1 MYLVDAE
8 KDSNH
13 RHYHHHHYHNPKSL
27 SRKEEHSASAG
38 AAVAA
43 IGVGDVDETSQH
55 KSTKYITQP
64 RDLFN
69 PFSKIIGFRRTM
81 AATDGQIILAAS
93 RFGDITP
100 AYLRDFS
107 KTELP
112 AIAKIVK
119 GQHQNL
125 GVPTLSNPSL
135 QSTALFLNAGKK
147 YQILA
152 QPIKIKE
159 GRKPTNV
166 GEYTMAATPIS
177 QYRNHNYDCFVLDFQ
192 VRKFWYQK
200 RIWDILNC
208 SAKTVVRRDA
218 SKQY

>member
-8 KDSNH
+8 RDSNN

-27 SRKEEHSASAG
+27 SKKEEHTASAG

-55 KSTKYITQP
+55 KSTKYTTQP

-69 PFSKIIGFRRTM
+69 PFSKIIGFRRNM

-166 GEYTMAATPIS
+166 GEY
-177 QYRNHNYDCFVLDFQ
+177 
-192 VRKFWYQK
+192 
-200 RIWDILNC
+200 
-208 SAKTVVRRDA
+208 AKPHANRPTHREH
-218 SKQY
+218 K

>member
-8 KDSNH
+8 TYFKH
-13 RHYHHHHYHNPKSL
+13 RHRSHQLLQSL
-27 SRKEEHSASAG
+27 WRKDDEVADADKDNDCHQHDNCG
-38 AAVAA
+38 A
-43 IGVGDVDETSQH
+43 GVGDQKEQKV
-55 KSTKYITQP
+55 KSIQ
-64 RDLFN
+64 RDLFSR
-69 PFSKIIGFRRTM
+69 PFSKIIGFRRNM

-93 RFGDITP
+93 RFGDTP
-100 AYLRDFS
+100 PVYLRDFS
-107 KTELP
+107 RTELP

-159 GRKPTNV
+159 GRKTTNV
-166 GEYTMAATPIS
+166 GEWDPRRTMG
-177 QYRNHNYDCFVLDFQ
+177 V
-192 VRKFWYQK
+192 
-200 RIWDILNC
+200 
-208 SAKTVVRRDA
+208 A
-218 SKQY
+218 SIFN

>member
-8 KDSNH
+8 RDCNH
-13 RHYHHHHYHNPKSL
+13 RHRTYHPKSL
-27 SRKEEHSASAG
+27 SKKEENSN
-38 AAVAA
+38 A
-43 IGVGDVDETSQH
+43 IAIVPIADGDVDEASQQRAA
-55 KSTKYITQP
+55 KCTQ
-64 RDLFN
+64 RDQLLFN
-69 PFSKIIGFRRTM
+69 PFSKIIGFRKNM

-166 GEYTMAATPIS
+166 GE
-177 QYRNHNYDCFVLDFQ
+177 
-192 VRKFWYQK
+192 
-200 RIWDILNC
+200 
-208 SAKTVVRRDA
+208 
-218 SKQY
+218 

>member
-8 KDSNH
+8 EDFKNRH
-13 RHYHHHHYHNPKSL
+13 RTYHPKSL
-27 SRKEEHSASAG
+27 SKKAENATIATATTI
-38 AAVAA
+38 AA
-43 IGVGDVDETSQH
+43 GDVDETSQQ
-55 KSTKYITQP
+55 K
-64 RDLFN
+64 RDLLFN
-69 PFSKIIGFRRTM
+69 SFSKIIGFRRNM

-166 GEYTMAATPIS
+166 GE
-177 QYRNHNYDCFVLDFQ
+177 
-192 VRKFWYQK
+192 
-200 RIWDILNC
+200 
-208 SAKTVVRRDA
+208 
-218 SKQY
+218 

>member
-8 KDSNH
+8 TDFKH
-13 RHYHHHHYHNPKSL
+13 RHRSHHLLQSL
-27 SRKEEHSASAG
+27 WRKDDEVADADKDNDCHQHDNCG
-38 AAVAA
+38 A
-43 IGVGDVDETSQH
+43 GVGDLKEQKV
-55 KSTKYITQP
+55 KSIQ
-64 RDLFN
+64 RDLFSR
-69 PFSKIIGFRRTM
+69 PFSKIIGFRRNM

-93 RFGDITP
+93 RFGDTP
-100 AYLRDFS
+100 PVYLRDFS
-107 KTELP
+107 RTELP

-159 GRKPTNV
+159 GRKTTNV
-166 GEYTMAATPIS
+166 GE
-177 QYRNHNYDCFVLDFQ
+177 
-192 VRKFWYQK
+192 
-200 RIWDILNC
+200 
-208 SAKTVVRRDA
+208 
-218 SKQY
+218 

>member
-8 KDSNH
+8 KDFQNRHPANH
-13 RHYHHHHYHNPKSL
+13 HLQSL
-27 SRKEEHSASAG
+27 SKKVEHGAA
-38 AAVAA
+38 AAVAIDA
-43 IGVGDVDETSQH
+43 GDVTEASHQN
-55 KSTKYITQP
+55 KKYTQ
-64 RDLFN
+64 RELFN
-69 PFSKIIGFRRTM
+69 PFSKIIGFRRNM

-166 GEYTMAATPIS
+166 GEYTRPLSVEHSSI
-177 QYRNHNYDCFVLDFQ
+177 NL
-192 VRKFWYQK
+192 
-200 RIWDILNC
+200 
-208 SAKTVVRRDA
+208 
-218 SKQY
+218 

>member
-8 KDSNH
+8 KDSNN
-13 RHYHHHHYHNPKSL
+13 RHYHHHHHYHNPKSL
-27 SRKEEHSASAG
+27 SKKEEHTASAG

-43 IGVGDVDETSQH
+43 FGVGDVDETTQH

-166 GEYTMAATPIS
+166 GEYT
-177 QYRNHNYDCFVLDFQ
+177 
-192 VRKFWYQK
+192 
-200 RIWDILNC
+200 
-208 SAKTVVRRDA
+208 KTIPHTLFTEII
-218 SKQY
+218 K

>member
-8 KDSNH
+8 KDFKN
-13 RHYHHHHYHNPKSL
+13 RHNNHHHSKSL
-27 SRKEEHSASAG
+27 SKKVEDTAIVNATTT
-38 AAVAA
+38 AAVAIA
-43 IGVGDVDETSQH
+43 AGDVDETSH
-55 KSTKYITQP
+55 LRTKCSLQ
-64 RDLFN
+64 RELLFN
-69 PFSKIIGFRRTM
+69 PFSRIIGFRRNM

-166 GEYTMAATPIS
+166 GEYFRPLS
-177 QYRNHNYDCFVLDFQ
+177 L
-192 VRKFWYQK
+192 
-200 RIWDILNC
+200 
-208 SAKTVVRRDA
+208 SAI
-218 SKQY
+218 